1 MSADR
6 PPTSLGDPNTYPP
19 TPSETPTSAH
29 FPQSTL
35 ETPKTSEGH
44 FDDLSGWTPQF
55 AEEYSVFDTAPGNLR
70 GTSGPFP
77 ELSASTPYQPS
88 SGHKRLLSA
97 GSVAAEIA
105 SHANHYSPTSAL
117 PLPPVDPS
125 RRLPSSPTAGHPFP
139 SPVEADYPNDSQ
151 PRSGK
156 KVRRGTL
163 ADTSTQTATPP
174 PSARKGERRLAP
186 KPQTSSMQHDE
197 FEGEFMAAAPQQQH
211 MLGGLVSA
219 PIDMFG
225 MPLSAPATGPVF
237 DDPQTFWDPGMS
249 GMDIDFSIPVADSF
263 HGSNHRPMDSLDW
276 GKANEMFQET
286 GVVPLKNQ
294 EVPLQKKERLLAPK
308 PAPVPNVDT
317 SMTEAPVFAHSFHI
331 PTDEP
336 FVPLNHV
343 GGVDPGLLLT
353 RPPSSNMELA
363 AFDPMAQPILMNSLP
378 SPQLPAAPP
387 KEQKRGQIRRAASTR
402 EIGTAKK
409 DERAPISPPII
420 SSSRPGLLRSASE
433 TRGRKPANRAGALA
447 SLVPAA
453 RNGPSATI
461 GRSASQGSRTS
472 GRTSPLKIH
481 QRLSSLSSIPEHSGP
496 RTRTSVRFTIDS
508 RGRARAETTVI
519 VDDEQQTPS
528 SRRRRREERRNEW
541 ESSEDESSSTDDEPI
556 IIPSRTSSFALPAS
570 RAPSYIRPSHTSQRS
585 FSDQST
591 SSLGIYYNEPSSSQG
606 DAESDAETVMNVAIN
621 NNSRGDA
628 MSELRKV
635 RENRQKRVPALN
647 TSNHSI
653 SSAPF
658 GANSIIPTPS
668 TDRGN
673 QIRCVCNTT
682 LSHINGDGYMVQCES
697 CEMWLHGKCVKI
709 TRQTL
714 PRVYICAFCA
724 NTPNAQGVRG
734 RGVQRNIGGPAPHT
748 SATSPLA
755 HKSIRSFRTGKLT
768 GITSSTMAS
777 FNIVVFGG
785 DHSGPEVVAEAV
797 KVLKAIESNSSTG
810 VRFNLQDHL
819 LGGCSIDAHGTPLT
833 DAALEAAKAADA
845 VLLGAIGGP
854 EWGTGASL
862 VEYSPLKAEVCR
874 DTDFT
879 VVRELTGGIYFGER
893 KEDDGD
899 GTAMDTEPYSRPEI
913 ERITRL
919 AAHLALARSPPA
931 PVWSL
936 DKANVLATSRL
947 WRKVVTEVMQKEFP
961 QLQLHHQLIDSA
973 AMIMVK
979 NPRGLNGVV
988 VTSNLFGDI
997 ISDEASVIP
1006 GSIGL
1011 SPSASLSGIPDGKS
1025 RCNGIY
1031 EPIHGSAPDISGKG
1045 IANPI
1050 GTILSVAMMC
1060 RYSLRLPKEADAI
1073 EKAVRNVLDG
1083 GVRTKDLGG
1092 ESGTKET
1099 GDAIVA
1105 ELVKILKA

>member
-6 PPTSLGDPNTYPP
+6 PPTSSGDPNTFPL

-29 FPQSTL
+29 FPQSIL
-35 ETPKTSEGH
+35 ETPETSQGH
-44 FDDLSGWTPQF
+44 FDDRSGWTPRF
-55 AEEYSVFDTAPGNLR
+55 AEEYSVFNTTPGNLR
-70 GTSGPFP
+70 GASGPLP
-77 ELSASTPYQPS
+77 ELSVSTPYQPP

-125 RRLPSSPTAGHPFP
+125 RRLPSSPTAGRPFA
-139 SPVEADYPNDSQ
+139 SPVEADCPNDSQ

-163 ADTSTQTATPP
+163 ADTSTQTITPP

-186 KPQTSSMQHDE
+186 KPQTGSMQHDE
-197 FEGEFMAAAPQQQH
+197 YESEFVAAAPQQQH
-211 MLGGLVSA
+211 MLGSLVGA

-225 MPLSAPATGPVF
+225 MPLSAPATAPVF
-237 DDPQTFWDPGMS
+237 DDPQNFWDPGMS

-294 EVPLQKKERLLAPK
+294 EVPLQKKGRLLAPK
-308 PAPVPNVDT
+308 PAPMPNVDT
-317 SMTEAPVFAHSFHI
+317 SMTEAPMFAHSFHI

-336 FVPLNHV
+336 FIPLNPV
-343 GGVDPGLLLT
+343 GGVDPGLLFT
-353 RPPSSNMELA
+353 RPPSSHMELA

-387 KEQKRGQIRRAASTR
+387 KEPKRGQIRRATSTR
-402 EIGTAKK
+402 EIDMARK
-409 DERAPISPPII
+409 DERTQISPPII

-433 TRGRKPANRAGALA
+433 SRGRKPANRAGALH
-447 SLVPAA
+447 SLVPAV
-453 RNGPSATI
+453 RNGLSATS

-472 GRTSPLKIH
+472 GRISPLKIH
-481 QRLSSLSSIPEHSGP
+481 QRLSSLTSIPEHSGP

-508 RGRARAETTVI
+508 RGRARAETTI
-519 VDDEQQTPS
+519 IADDEQQTAS
-528 SRRRRREERRNEW
+528 SRRRRREERRGEW

-556 IIPSRTSSFALPAS
+556 VIPSRNSSFALPAS
-570 RAPSYIRPSHTSQRS
+570 RAPAYIRPSHTSQRS

-591 SSLGIYYNEPSSSQG
+591 SSLGIYYNQPSSSQG
-606 DAESDAETVMNVAIN
+606 DAESDAETVVNVAVNSN
-621 NNSRGDA
+621 NRGDA

-635 RENRQKRVPALN
+635 RENRQKRVLALN

-653 SSAPF
+653 SSASF
-658 GANSIIPTPS
+658 GAGPIIPTPS

-734 RGVQRNIGGPAPHT
+734 RGVQRSVGGPAPRT
-748 SATSPLA
+748 SATSPL
-755 HKSIRSFRTGKLT
+755 SLT
-768 GITSSTMAS
+768 SPTMAS

-797 KVLKAIESNSSTG
+797 K
-810 VRFNLQDHL
+810 
-819 LGGCSIDAHGTPLT
+819 
-833 DAALEAAKAADA
+833 AAKAADA

-854 EWGTGASL
+854 EWGTGAVRPEQGILKLRKEMGTYGNLRPCFFPSQSL

-874 DTDFT
+874 GTNFT
-879 VVRELTGGIYFGER
+879 V
-893 KEDDGD
+893 
-899 GTAMDTEPYSRPEI
+899 PYSRPEI
-913 ERITRL
+913 ERIIRL
-919 AAHLALARSPPA
+919 AAHLALARDPPA

-947 WRKVVTEVMQKEFP
+947 WRKVATEVMQKEFP

-1092 ESGTKET
+1092 ESGTKDT